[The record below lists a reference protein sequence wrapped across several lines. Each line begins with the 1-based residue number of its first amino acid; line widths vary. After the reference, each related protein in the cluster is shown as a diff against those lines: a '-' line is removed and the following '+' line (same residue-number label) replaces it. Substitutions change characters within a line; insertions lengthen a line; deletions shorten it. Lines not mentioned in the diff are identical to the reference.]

1 MQTKKETEEEEER
14 KEEETEEY
22 SPCRPFPPR
31 PL

>member
-1 MQTKKETEEEEER
+1 MQTKKETEKEEER